1 MTDPG
6 GSTPSV
12 KDTTSG
18 DHHSPPPD
26 GAPPGYTEDGTN
38 VEPVELLVQLAEEGE
53 IDPWDIDIVD
63 ATDAFLSRL
72 DNADL
77 RSSGRA
83 LFYAAV
89 LLRMKSDALLQPAEE
104 ESTEEERAPW
114 EAALDNGGIAGD
126 TPPAESGFD
135 PVDALEAE
143 MDRRLER
150 KHARGSAE
158 TLDELVRE
166 LREAERQNWWKRH
179 REYDTSGSPEGYQRG
194 TQTLDYRATDEF
206 RETAEPRAA
215 EVTKTTHGE
224 DIEASIDRVHDVLEQ
239 HFTKGRHEVLFA
251 EIAQITE
258 TRVTSYLSVLFLS
271 HRSAVCLQQ
280 DSLFGDLWIQRP
292 DNHHSANS
300 ESESEGVE
308 SGQTKND

>member
-26 GAPPGYTEDGTN
+26 GAPPGYTEDDTN

-89 LLRMKSDALLQPAEE
+89 LLRMKSDALLEPAEG
-104 ESTEEERAPW
+104 ESTEEKRAPW
-114 EAALDNGGIAGD
+114 EAALDNSGIAGD

-150 KHARGSAE
+150 KHARGSPE
-158 TLDELVRE
+158 TLNELVRE
-166 LREAERQNWWKRH
+166 LREAERQNWWKRR
-179 REYDTSGSPEGYQRG
+179 RE
-194 TQTLDYRATDEF
+194 
-206 RETAEPRAA
+206 
-215 EVTKTTHGE
+215 
-224 DIEASIDRVHDVLEQ
+224 
-239 HFTKGRHEVLFA
+239 
-251 EIAQITE
+251 
-258 TRVTSYLSVLFLS
+258 
-271 HRSAVCLQQ
+271 
-280 DSLFGDLWIQRP
+280 
-292 DNHHSANS
+292 
-300 ESESEGVE
+300 
-308 SGQTKND
+308 